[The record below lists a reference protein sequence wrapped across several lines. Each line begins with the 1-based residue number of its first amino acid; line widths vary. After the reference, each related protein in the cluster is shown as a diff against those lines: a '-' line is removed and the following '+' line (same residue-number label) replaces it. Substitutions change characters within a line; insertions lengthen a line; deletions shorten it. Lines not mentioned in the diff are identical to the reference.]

1 MSDLPSHVPKT
12 IVTIHER
19 QDLFPTSETIED
31 NSEFVTTTQLYDA
44 VYKNAFLPMY
54 IAGENGKIINFNEK
68 FSNLFGF
75 LPSEIENLKSSDFFK
90 TNDNSFI
97 SFIEN
102 RNDKGFAKAE
112 VNCIKKSGE
121 VFPCRISSVFY
132 QSDNGEKRF
141 MNTLVNTSDH
151 ISARWNVAG

>member
-12 IVTIHER
+12 IVTIHDR
-19 QDLFPTSETIED
+19 QNLFPSSEIIED
-31 NSEFVTTTQLYDA
+31 NSEFATTTQLYDA

-54 IAGENGKIINFNEK
+54 IAGVNGKIIQFNEK

-75 LPSEIENLKSSDFFK
+75 LPGETENLKSSDFFK

-102 RNDKGFAKAE
+102 RNEKGFAKAE
-112 VNCIKKSGE
+112 VICIKKSGE
-121 VFPCRISSVFY
+121 IFPCRISSVFY
-132 QSDNGEKRF
+132 QTDNGEKRF
-141 MNTLVNTSDH
+141 MNTLVNISDD